1 MNPGEQAFRWLE
13 EQPGYIGHFPPIS
26 TSGLTVICDRRMTRE
41 IRDKVRRE
49 FAGVEFRMVED
60 DDLKQR

>member
-1 MNPGEQAFRWLE
+1 MNPWEQKERWLE
-13 EQPGYIGHFPPIS
+13 EQPGYVEHFPKYSIS
-26 TSGLTVICDRRMTRE
+26 NLTVICDSRMTRE

-49 FAGVEFRMVED
+49 CPGADFRMVED